1 MASLGSW
8 FFGLWKS
15 GQGPNYGAK
24 SLRVRDVVVQG
35 LGVGG
40 RVFGFGYIITSLASG
55 LWGLK
60 LGFGGL

>member
-40 RVFGFGYIITSLASG
+40 GCSDLDIL
-55 LWGLK
+55 
-60 LGFGGL
+60 